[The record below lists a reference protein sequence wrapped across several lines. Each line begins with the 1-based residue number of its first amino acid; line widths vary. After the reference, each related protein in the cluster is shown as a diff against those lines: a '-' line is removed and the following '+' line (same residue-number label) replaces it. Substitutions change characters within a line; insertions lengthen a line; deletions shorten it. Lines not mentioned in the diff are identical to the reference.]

1 MRKVS
6 RRKPY
11 EMRSVTSNKWAG
23 DLVQLGTWSSLLRTF
38 RRACNLTAIA
48 RLWMSDQPPAQTLLA
63 LPAPKDDAA
72 PGTITLNVSTGEPV
86 VMDHLGPVVVNVDG
100 TLSRIANWDEMID
113 HEKELT
119 KRRIAKRNI
128 ERLKALAESGEL
140 TGEQMSALANPKEE

>member
-1 MRKVS
+1 
-6 RRKPY
+6 
-11 EMRSVTSNKWAG
+11 
-23 DLVQLGTWSSLLRTF
+23 
-38 RRACNLTAIA
+38 
-48 RLWMSDQPPAQTLLA
+48 MSDEPTTAQTLLA

-100 TLSRIANWDEMID
+100 TLSRIANWSEMID

-128 ERLKALAESGEL
+128 ERLKVMAESGEL
-140 TGEQMSALANPKEE
+140 TGEQMSALANPKEEHQL

>member
-1 MRKVS
+1 
-6 RRKPY
+6 
-11 EMRSVTSNKWAG
+11 
-23 DLVQLGTWSSLLRTF
+23 
-38 RRACNLTAIA
+38 
-48 RLWMSDQPPAQTLLA
+48 MSDEPPAQTLLA

-72 PGTITLNVSTGEPV
+72 PGTINLNVSTGEPV

>member
-1 MRKVS
+1 MGGRSGTCKV
-6 RRKPY
+6 
-11 EMRSVTSNKWAG
+11 G
-23 DLVQLGTWSSLLRTF
+23 HLVFPFEDVWKCLQPHGNRDV
-38 RRACNLTAIA
+38 
-48 RLWMSDQPPAQTLLA
+48 WMSDEPPAQTLLA

-140 TGEQMSALANPKEE
+140 TGEQMSALANPREE

>member
-1 MRKVS
+1 
-6 RRKPY
+6 
-11 EMRSVTSNKWAG
+11 MRSVTSNKRAG
-23 DLVQLGTWSSLLRTF
+23 DLVKLGTWSSLLRTF
-38 RRACNLTAIA
+38 GSALQPHGNRDV
-48 RLWMSDQPPAQTLLA
+48 WMSDEPPAQTLLA

-140 TGEQMSALANPKEE
+140 TGEQMSALANPREE

>member
-1 MRKVS
+1 
-6 RRKPY
+6 
-11 EMRSVTSNKWAG
+11 MRSVTSNKWAG
-23 DLVQLGTWSSLLRTF
+23 DLVQLGTWCSLLRTF
-38 RRACNLTAIA
+38 GEPATPRQAHV
-48 RLWMSDQPPAQTLLA
+48 WMSDEPPAQTLLA

-140 TGEQMSALANPKEE
+140 TGEQMSALANPREE